1 MNSEAEM
8 YRKWVDIAENILLNK
23 KIVKITWQSETQA
36 HESFGWHSRAVEL
49 HLDDGTIIVPQRDD
63 EGNDAGALLW
73 INPSELVES
82 KHFPGEKFTKTE
94 VLPVF

>member
-1 MNSEAEM
+1 MTDYNKLWTKKAES
-8 YRKWVDIAENILLNK
+8 ILLDR
-23 KIVKITWQSETQA
+23 KIVKIRWQTETEA
-36 HESFGWHSRAVEL
+36 HDLMGWHSRAVEL

-82 KHFPGEKFTKTE
+82 EHFPGEKFTKTE

>member
-8 YRKWVDIAENILLNK
+8 YRRWVDVANKILLGR
-23 KIVKITWQSETQA
+23 KIVKIRWQTETEA
-36 HESFGWHSRAVEL
+36 HDLMGWHSRSVEL
-49 HLDDGTIIVPQRDD
+49 HLDDGTIICPQRDD

-73 INPSELVES
+73 INPKETVES
-82 KHFPGEKFTKTE
+82 EHFPGEKFTKTE

>member
-1 MNSEAEM
+1 MTSGRYKYESKWIEKAE
-8 YRKWVDIAENILLNK
+8 KVLLNK
-23 KIVKITWQSETQA
+23 KIVKIEWLSEK
-36 HESFGWHSRAVEL
+36 EMEDFGWHNASIIL
-49 HLDDGTIIVPQRDD
+49 TLDDGTEIIPQRDD